1 MSKHPH
7 FDENLIV
14 WSDDYHGRY
23 GPPPTGYA
31 QQFDLQWK
39 LAVEGDA
46 EYYEHPGASVDDH
59 YIEDRVFEWTGIH
72 PKGSEH
78 RPRGVRPLDIPL
90 RAEYIRGKKC
100 IDIGCG
106 MGRWTR
112 TMQALGAESVLSID
126 ASENA
131 LRSVRRFN
139 PNSQFANIMR
149 IPEEHPEWV
158 GKFDFACF
166 WGVAMCTNDP
176 LQAWLSAASTVAAG
190 GRLYLMVYNPE
201 GIHNTPLTN
210 LQRKRFHGMT
220 SLQNRLEY
228 VRHVAEFE
236 WDSEYSLKDNLRNQ
250 VIRVARHFV
259 PGVGAGKMGYLDL
272 LEPYYN
278 WVIPRDVIAGWAVKG
293 GFAGHQHIMTRVRS
307 AYHVLFWK

>member
-23 GPPPTGYA
+23 GPPPTGCE

-39 LAVEGDA
+39 LAVEGDRD
-46 EYYEHPGASVDDH
+46 YYDHPGASVDDH
-59 YIEDRVFEWTGIH
+59 DIEDRIFEWTGVH
-72 PKGSEH
+72 PKGAGY
-78 RPRGVRPLDIPL
+78 RPRGTRPLNIPL
-90 RAEYIRGKKC
+90 QVEYIRGKKC

-106 MGRWTR
+106 MGRLTR
-112 TMQALGAESVLSID
+112 TMQALGAASVLSID
-126 ASENA
+126 ASESA

-139 PNSQFANIMR
+139 ENSQFANIMR

-158 GKFDFACF
+158 GQFDFACF

-176 LQAWLSAASTVAAG
+176 LQAWLSAASTVGPG

-210 LQRKRFHGMT
+210 LQRKRFHGMK
-220 SLQNRLEY
+220 SLEERLEY

-236 WDSEYSLKDNLRNQ
+236 WDAEYSLKDNLRNQ
-250 VIRVARHFV
+250 VIRVVRHVV
-259 PGVGAGKMGYLDL
+259 PGIGAGKMGYLDL

-278 WVIPRDVIAGWAVKG
+278 WVIPRDVIAGWAKKG
-293 GFAGHQHIMTRVRS
+293 GFAGHQHLMTRVRS
-307 AYHVLFWK
+307 AYHVLFWR